1 MKYCVKHV
9 KVEVSYA
16 FKTMPSLVF
25 SQGMALPTRGS
36 GGGGGGGGGEDS
48 KFCLLTASKGLVLAL
63 YVPMCLP
70 AYQY

>member
-36 GGGGGGGGGEDS
+36 GGGGGGGGGE
-48 KFCLLTASKGLVLAL
+48 G
-63 YVPMCLP
+63 
-70 AYQY
+70 Q